1 MRKQN
6 ESRVVWAIAGVG
18 LLVVFSLCCFNENI
32 VYVGD
37 NLFLYNRLVQ
47 IRDCLAHGRWPFLY
61 YEDVG
66 GIGYGSPI
74 FYGQLTL
81 FPFLFVVDRIS
92 VFLRLYYL
100 CCLLLNFFGF
110 RCFLKRVS
118 SYATLTSC
126 LYIFSMAFLGLFN
139 GNIPANVMAVGF
151 SWFFF
156 AYCIDFFRDGQHL
169 ALVTLTYFAIWQSN
183 FNSVVIV
190 TLFCFGIFLVYFKLD
205 RWRSYLALLACVIL
219 VIGFDVFNIL
229 AHLDAIALV
238 DPNALLSIMDV
249 EADCRFTSIH
259 PLGGILF
266 RTATHGVDGCVGFLS
281 FGAFAVFVYYIIRYV
296 KYESLRFRVCSCV
309 IGVCTFVGYIV
320 GCCALWPSIYRATNL
335 FFQFPIRYYVIL
347 FGFVLAVLSRV
358 IRLNW
363 FVYLV
368 IALTICD
375 VFIVNPFRA
384 GKQDD
389 VRFIGVQMG
398 NGEYASDEFIKN
410 YDVYDT
416 YGSSVQ
422 SESGA
427 VYSFERDFGVIRVD
441 CSSNAGGD
449 VLTLPKLYY
458 RWYEAFGD
466 NGEHFE
472 VVSGYSNYCQIAIG
486 DYTGSLSLEYC
497 VPVVAGVMFI
507 IQIVSVCGL
516 FCIVMFDILKRRGVV
531 NARAA

>member
-6 ESRVVWAIAGVG
+6 ESRVVWTIAGVG
-18 LLVVFSLCCFNENI
+18 LLAVFSLCCFNENI

-81 FPFLFVVDRIS
+81 FPFLFVADRIS

-156 AYCIDFFRDGQHL
+156 AYCIDFFRDGQHF

-183 FNSVVIV
+183 FNSVVIA

-238 DPNALLSIMDV
+238 DPNALLYYG
-249 EADCRFTSIH
+249 R
-259 PLGGILF
+259 GGGL
-266 RTATHGVDGCVGFLS
+266 
-281 FGAFAVFVYYIIRYV
+281 
-296 KYESLRFRVCSCV
+296 
-309 IGVCTFVGYIV
+309 
-320 GCCALWPSIYRATNL
+320 SIYEH
-335 FFQFPIRYYVIL
+335 PS
-347 FGFVLAVLSRV
+347 SRG
-358 IRLNW
+358 
-363 FVYLV
+363 YLV
-368 IALTICD
+368 
-375 VFIVNPFRA
+375 
-384 GKQDD
+384 QDGHT
-389 VRFIGVQMG
+389 RG
-398 NGEYASDEFIKN
+398 
-410 YDVYDT
+410 
-416 YGSSVQ
+416 
-422 SESGA
+422 
-427 VYSFERDFGVIRVD
+427 
-441 CSSNAGGD
+441 
-449 VLTLPKLYY
+449 
-458 RWYEAFGD
+458 RWL
-466 NGEHFE
+466 
-472 VVSGYSNYCQIAIG
+472 CW
-486 DYTGSLSLEYC
+486 
-497 VPVVAGVMFI
+497 VPVFWCFCSFHVLYH
-507 IQIVSVCGL
+507 SVC
-516 FCIVMFDILKRRGVV
+516 
-531 NARAA
+531 